1 MPRYHLISPTSA
13 LYFYIAKPFLNSC
26 YLSLNNLE
34 SNYIIVFNGM
44 ICQYLTCKNLL
55 LF

>member
-1 MPRYHLISPTSA
+1 MPRYHLISPASA

-34 SNYIIVFNGM
+34 SNYIIVFN
-44 ICQYLTCKNLL
+44 
-55 LF
+55 